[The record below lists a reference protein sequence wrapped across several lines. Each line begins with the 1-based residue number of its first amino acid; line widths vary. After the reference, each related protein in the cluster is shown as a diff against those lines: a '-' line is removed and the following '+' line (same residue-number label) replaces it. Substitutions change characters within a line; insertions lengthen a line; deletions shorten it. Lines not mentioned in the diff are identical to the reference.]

1 MWKVDKR
8 VSQLEREQWPDLQ
21 VLNRASANLDKINWQ
36 REAVLT
42 GAGVD
47 GRMLSKFHKKEVFC
61 FCGESNPNRRHLTW
75 HCESFA
81 AHRVQFFTAQDVPAR
96 QTAAEGLLVLSRPCE
111 MQFAPTDLLKQGLS
125 TLSFKTQ
132 LDLISIVTSACQNP
146 QGNMSILATDGGSS
160 RCARCTRGAWAI
172 ANCHQ
177 ATGGTLQGFDQSSY
191 AAEINAVLILLLA
204 IEQCLHLFAHDIIIL
219 IDNQD
224 VAKKIEFLVHNP
236 TKWALHVLG
245 IPVDME

>member
-1 MWKVDKR
+1 MKATLIVDISHGIVKV
-8 VSQLEREQWPDLQ
+8 
-21 VLNRASANLDKINWQ
+21 
-36 REAVLT
+36 
-42 GAGVD
+42 
-47 GRMLSKFHKKEVFC
+47 
-61 FCGESNPNRRHLTW
+61 
-75 HCESFA
+75 FA

-111 MQFAPTDLLKQGLS
+111 MQFAPNDLLKQGLS
-125 TLSFKTQ
+125 TLSFQTQ
-132 LDLISIVTSACQNP
+132 WIYIISIVTSAFQNP
-146 QGNMSILATDGGSS
+146 QGNMSILASDGGSS

-224 VAKKIEFLVHNP
+224 VAQKFEFVQGGHSLHLVISHTSRYNHKAKRNKSICINIYY
-236 TKWALHVLG
+236 TYIYIYMYKY
-245 IPVDME
+245 